1 MQPFLI
7 VIITVIALAIGAIV
21 GYWYRQQRY
30 QEKMGDLESM
40 RTRLLEEAEK
50 QARDIVLNGKDEAL
64 AIRQTVESERS
75 PGKTGTAGAATQQTS
90 KYPR

>member
-1 MQPFLI
+1 MQPFI
-7 VIITVIALAIGAIV
+7 FVISAIIALVIGTVV

-50 QARDIVLNGKDEAL
+50 QARDVVLNGKDEAL
-64 AIRQTVESERS
+64 AIRQKVKHR
-75 PGKTGTAGAATQQTS
+75 QRR
-90 KYPR
+90 PRVRPQSNPTPPAV